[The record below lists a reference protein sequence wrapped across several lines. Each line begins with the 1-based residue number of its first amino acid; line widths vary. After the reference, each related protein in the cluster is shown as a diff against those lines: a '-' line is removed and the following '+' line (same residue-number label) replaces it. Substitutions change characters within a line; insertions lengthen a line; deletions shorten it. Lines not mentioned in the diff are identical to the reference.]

1 MPDHSDVTLSPR
13 ISDLAAADRPRERLA
28 NTGAEALNNAE
39 LLAILLRTGL
49 EGENAVR
56 LGERVLAQN
65 GGLVGLLKMSYTDL
79 CHVKGI
85 GPAKAAQLK
94 AAVELGR
101 RMAAA
106 SPGERPTISSPADAA
121 GVLMYELRALDQE
134 VVKVLLLDTRNRLL
148 GVVEVYRGSLNTSMI
163 RVGEL
168 FREAIKQNAASII
181 VAHNHPSGDP
191 SPSPDD
197 VAVTRMMDEAGK
209 LLDIAVHD
217 HIIIGYNRFVSLKER
232 GLGLERGLGF
242 S

>member
-1 MPDHSDVTLSPR
+1 MTDEPEVTLSPR
-13 ISDLAAADRPRERLA
+13 IGDLASEDRPRERLA
-28 NTGAEALNNAE
+28 TVGAEALNNAE

-56 LGERVLAQN
+56 LGERLLAQN
-65 GGLVGLLKMSYTDL
+65 GGLVGMLRMSYADL
-79 CHVKGI
+79 CTVKGI

-101 RMAAA
+101 RIAAA
-106 SPGERPTISSPADAA
+106 SPAERPTIGSPADAA
-121 GVLMYELRALDQE
+121 GVLMYEMRALDQE
-134 VVKVLLLDTRNRLL
+134 VVKVLLLDTRNRLI
-148 GVVEVYRGSLNTSMI
+148 GIVEVYRGSLNTSMI

-191 SPSPDD
+191 APSPDD
-197 VAVTRMMDEAGK
+197 VAVTRLMVEAGK

-232 GLGLERGLGF
+232 GLGF

>member
-1 MPDHSDVTLSPR
+1 MAEQADMNFSPR
-13 ISDLAAADRPRERLA
+13 IADLASADRPRERLA
-28 NTGAEALNNAE
+28 TAGAEALSSAE
-39 LLAILLRTGL
+39 LLGILLRTGM

-56 LGERVLAQN
+56 LGERMLAAS
-65 GGLVGLLKMSYTDL
+65 GGLVGLLKMSYADL
-79 CHVKGI
+79 CNVKGI

-101 RMAAA
+101 RIAAA
-106 SPGERPTISSPADAA
+106 APGERPTISSPADAA

-134 VVKVLLLDTRNRLL
+134 VVKVLMLDTRNRLI
-148 GVVEVYRGSLNTSMI
+148 GIVEVYRGSLNTSMI

-168 FREAIKQNAASII
+168 FREAIRQNAASII

-197 VAVTRMMDEAGK
+197 VAVTRMMDQAGK

-217 HIIIGYNRFVSLKER
+217 HIIIGHNRFVSLKER
-232 GLGLERGLGF
+232 GLGF

>member
-1 MPDHSDVTLSPR
+1 MADDTDANPQFTPR
-13 ISDLAAADRPRERLA
+13 IGDMASEDRPRERLA
-28 NTGAEALNNAE
+28 QAGPEALNNAE

-49 EGENAVR
+49 EGENVVR
-56 LGERVLAQN
+56 LGERLLAQH
-65 GGLVGLLKMSYTDL
+65 GGLVGLLKMSYNDL
-79 CHVKGI
+79 QEVKGI

-101 RMAAA
+101 RIAAA
-106 SPGERPTISSPADAA
+106 SPGEKPTINSPADAA
-121 GVLMYELRALDQE
+121 NVVMYEMRALDQE

-148 GVVEVYRGSLNTSMI
+148 NVADVYRGSLNTSMI

-168 FREAIKQNAASII
+168 FREAVKQNAASII

-197 VAVTRMMDEAGK
+197 VAVTRMMVEAGR
-209 LLDIAVHD
+209 LLDIPVHD
-217 HIIIGYNRFVSLKER
+217 HIVIGHNRFVSLKER
-232 GLGLERGLGF
+232 GLGF

>member
-1 MPDHSDVTLSPR
+1 MTEELEADTPLSPR
-13 ISDLAAADRPRERLA
+13 IGDLASQDRPRERLA
-28 NTGAEALNNAE
+28 QIGAEALNSAE

-56 LGERVLAQN
+56 LGERLLAQH
-65 GGLVGLLKMSYTDL
+65 GGLEGLLKMSYSDL
-79 CHVKGI
+79 CNVKGI

-101 RMAAA
+101 RIAAA
-106 SPGERPTISSPADAA
+106 SPAERPTISSAADAA
-121 GVLMYELRALDQE
+121 NLIMFEMRALDQE
-134 VVKVLLLDTRNRLL
+134 VVKVLLLDTRNRLMDK
-148 GVVEVYRGSLNTSMI
+148 VEVYKGSLNTSMI

-181 VAHNHPSGDP
+181 VVHNHPSGDP

-197 VAVTRMMDEAGK
+197 VAVTRLMVEAGR
-209 LLDIAVHD
+209 LLDISVHD
-217 HIIIGYNRFVSLKER
+217 HLVIGQNRFVSLKER
-232 GLGLERGLGF
+232 GLGF